1 MTDKELNLRIVENLL
16 IIPDELREAEIILG
30 NAKLKENELK
40 AQLSD
45 AEFDAEINA
54 IIDGKNAEERKRQL
68 KQAISE
74 SSVVQLVANELMA
87 QEAEIITIEA
97 NVKAISR
104 NFRANLALAEL
115 QAARLNLM
123 AKYPKQNK

>member
-1 MTDKELNLRIVENLL
+1 MNEKELNERIVDDLQ

-30 NAKLKENELK
+30 K
-40 AQLSD
+40 ARQALDERKTILAD

-54 IIDGKNAEERKRQL
+54 VIDGKNAEERKRQAR
-68 KQAISE
+68 QAIAE
-74 SSVVQLVANELMA
+74 SDAVRLAQNELYA
-87 QEAEIITIEA
+87 AESELIELEA

-104 NFRANLALAEL
+104 RFNASLALAEL

-123 AKYPKQNK
+123 ARYNKSN

>member
-1 MTDKELNLRIVENLL
+1 MTEKELNQRIIDSLL
-16 IIPDELREAEIILG
+16 IIPEELREAEIILG
-30 NAKLKENELK
+30 NANLKESELK

-45 AEFDAEINA
+45 AEFDAELNA
-54 IIDGKNAEERKRQL
+54 VIDGKNAEERKRQL

-74 SSVVQLVANELMA
+74 SSAVQLIKSELMA
-87 QEAEIITIEA
+87 QESEIIAIEA

-123 AKYPKQNK
+123 ARYEK